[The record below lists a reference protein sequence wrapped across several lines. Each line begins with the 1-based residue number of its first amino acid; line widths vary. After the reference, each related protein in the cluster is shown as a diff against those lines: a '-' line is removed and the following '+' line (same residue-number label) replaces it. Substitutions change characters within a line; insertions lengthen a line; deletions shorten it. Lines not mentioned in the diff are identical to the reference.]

1 MSGSAS
7 AIGGVERSQAF
18 LAKLRAQLEP
28 FNPLDLLATSGAL
41 ELVPENA
48 ERALR
53 LQAFAQVVASLPIRR
68 ALPAISTS
76 RLRRI
81 LNGPELSGL
90 AHGEDPFPN
99 AFVEDVPFYEGSYSV
114 FPGTTAGS
122 TYTFRML
129 SRAVFQHDRLQ
140 RAGRLAYP
148 LVLGT
153 LRLSREMC
161 TRAELQRGADPLSRP
176 SEGIIVPASERFR
189 DLKSAVTFTREDMG
203 RFFGE
208 GLINGRPWERLTTL
222 CGSVPYSEYSF
233 EDSPLML
240 RPIVQA
246 GNTFI
251 VPCPETLLTVL
262 NHHLVSLAIEGAD
275 RQAVVEAYC
284 EVASDSVASNMRFM
298 DMTRVRYAFPEDEAI
313 PQTREMLYRFD
324 SDKIA
329 YILILP
335 DTLEDF
341 QPALGSGG
349 LHRTPD
355 LEEKLRR
362 RVRLVENNL
371 YSTLSEV
378 NEMLC
383 LLVIAGVGR
392 AHVCGLGDM
401 TVDAIFQWFPAHEL
415 ETLTHLEGGNC
426 LALWR
431 FSRESDRIRRTTL
444 VQAWSPLDEFGFY
457 RGRKYSFYATDDAP
471 PNVISLTTD
480 FSGALHR
487 EVIAARDWRAVP
499 SYNGKGVTE
508 VTTLHGN
515 RKIPIYIQS
524 SLFAHDVA
532 VFVDEFPFPLW
543 VVSVDPQDGSNPRGF
558 RAEMAASL
566 AYWLWQCSRRLA
578 PFLRNIRT
586 NRPVLIRVSL
596 PNEEE
601 WSIPESAVQ
610 SGGVDQVVKISADQ
624 AHNSVNIVFRSD
636 IARLFNTADNYGERE
651 CLRYTL
657 MGLRELL
664 QIDAILTD
672 QVIMEI
678 IELVAP
684 LGMKKMVFLFDM
696 RRLPELD
703 PRGIPH
709 YRHLQEGDIDDVLQ
723 RLGLH
728 LHKTRNLPVGPIS
741 DAKRN
746 EILHA
751 AVTLCYSELQKL
763 VRAHRPEG
771 FIEFL
776 ILQHEAVVRENTH
789 RKLTIPTRI
798 ACFQEVEDVVKKLGE
813 EFPQIARTALASRF
827 LIEYSAAQPP
837 TGLRAVSL
845 SSYDEMMAVA
855 HHIIGFGSLSDA
867 VKYNLSDVKLSMLKS
882 GRLGRNEANYDVARA
897 AHWQEVSSKQIAQSP
912 AYLRR
917 HWPLVQKADATPN
930 ELVRA
935 LDNASRAEFG
945 FTGTE
950 ISEFLAAV
958 SNVGEQMDPGVAVI
972 QRDELIDRL
981 SPLGWP
987 AARIVQALDL
997 FSISPR
1003 ADYLKPSGDF
1013 CKEDVYPWRF
1023 NRALSYLR
1031 RPLVIRE
1038 RDSRLEILWG
1048 SRHVETARENLFN
1061 LCLTGRLKPQSDA
1074 MKSFI
1079 SKHRQK
1085 QADKFNDSVADIM
1098 RDTLGLRVERR
1109 VRKIANF
1116 RSENLGDIDVL
1127 AADLKKQE
1135 IFVVECKDISVART
1149 PHELSSEVTRILYS
1163 DEKNSS
1169 VVARH
1174 EQRVEW
1180 ARKHIPDIIA
1190 FLKLQPSKG
1199 WHVKSYILVDE
1210 ALMTPHLRKCPITVL
1225 TLDELKNGLY

>member
-1 MSGSAS
+1 MEG
-7 AIGGVERSQAF
+7 
-18 LAKLRAQLEP
+18 
-28 FNPLDLLATSGAL
+28 
-41 ELVPENA
+41 
-48 ERALR
+48 
-53 LQAFAQVVASLPIRR
+53 
-68 ALPAISTS
+68 
-76 RLRRI
+76 
-81 LNGPELSGL
+81 
-90 AHGEDPFPN
+90 
-99 AFVEDVPFYEGSYSV
+99 FY
-114 FPGTTAGS
+114 
-122 TYTFRML
+122 
-129 SRAVFQHDRLQ
+129 
-140 RAGRLAYP
+140 
-148 LVLGT
+148 
-153 LRLSREMC
+153 
-161 TRAELQRGADPLSRP
+161 
-176 SEGIIVPASERFR
+176 
-189 DLKSAVTFTREDMG
+189 
-203 RFFGE
+203 GE
-208 GLINGRPWERLTTL
+208 GGIDRRPWERLTAL
-222 CGSVPYSEYSF
+222 CGSMPYSEYSF

-240 RPIVQA
+240 RPIIQA
-246 GNTFI
+246 GNTFV

-262 NHHLVSLAIEGAD
+262 NHHLVSLAIEGAEK
-275 RQAVVEAYC
+275 QAVVEAYC
-284 EVASDSVASNMRFM
+284 EVASAFVASNMRFM
-298 DMTRVRYAFPEDEAI
+298 DMTQVRYAFPEDEAI

-341 QPALGSGG
+341 QPDLGSGG
-349 LHRTPD
+349 PHRTPG

-362 RVRLVENNL
+362 RVRLVENHL
-371 YSTLSEV
+371 YSKLPGV

-383 LLVIAGVGR
+383 LLVLAGVGR
-392 AHVCGLGDM
+392 PHVCGLGDM
-401 TVDAIFQWFPAHEL
+401 TVDAVFQWFPAHEL
-415 ETLTHLEGGNC
+415 ETFTHLEGGNC

-431 FSRESDRIRRTTL
+431 FSRESDRVRRTTV

-457 RGRKYSFYATDDAP
+457 RRRKYSFYATDDAP

-480 FSGALHR
+480 FSGSLHR

-515 RKIPIYIQS
+515 RKIPIYIRS
-524 SLFAHDVA
+524 SLFARDTA
-532 VFVDEFPFPLW
+532 VFVDGLPFPVW
-543 VVSVDPQDGSNPRGF
+543 VLSADPQDGSNPRGF
-558 RAEMAASL
+558 RAEMVASL
-566 AYWLWQCSRRLA
+566 AYWLWQCSRPLGA
-578 PFLRNIRT
+578 LLGGIQT

-596 PNEEE
+596 PNIEE

-610 SGGVDQVVKISADQ
+610 SGGEDQVVKISVDQ
-624 AHNSVNIVFRSD
+624 ANNSVNIVFQSD
-636 IARLFNTADNYGERE
+636 FARLFNTADNYGERE

-672 QVIMEI
+672 QVIGEV

-723 RLGLH
+723 RLGSH
-728 LHKTRNLPVGPIS
+728 LRETRNLPVGPIG

-751 AVTLCYSELQKL
+751 AVTFCYSELQKL

-798 ACFQEVEDVVKKLGE
+798 ACFQEVEDVVKQLGE

-837 TGLRAVSL
+837 TGLRAISL
-845 SSYDEMMAVA
+845 ASYDEMMAVA
-855 HHIIGFGSLSDA
+855 HHVIGFGTLSDA

-882 GRLGRNEANYDVARA
+882 GRLGRNEANYDIARA
-897 AHWQEVSSKQIAQSP
+897 AHWQEVSSEQIAQSP

-917 HWPLVQKADATPN
+917 HWPIIQNEGGAPN
-930 ELVRA
+930 ELVKA
-935 LDNASRAEFG
+935 LDNALRAEFG

-950 ISEFLAAV
+950 LSEFLGAI
-958 SNVGEQMDPGVAVI
+958 SNVGEQIDPGVAVI

-981 SPLGWP
+981 SPLHWP
-987 AARIVQALDL
+987 AARIIQALDL
-997 FSISPR
+997 FSIGPR
-1003 ADYLKPSGDF
+1003 ADYLKPPAGF
-1013 CKEDVYPWRF
+1013 CREDVYPWRF

-1031 RPLVIRE
+1031 RPLIIQE
-1038 RDSRLEILWG
+1038 QNSGIEILWG
-1048 SRHVETARENLFN
+1048 NRHVEASRENLFS

-1079 SKHRQK
+1079 SKYRQK
-1085 QADKFNDSVADIM
+1085 EADKFNDSVADIM

-1116 RSENLGDIDVL
+1116 RSENLGDIDVF
-1127 AADLKKQE
+1127 AANVKKQE

-1149 PHELSSEVTRILYS
+1149 PHELSSEVTRILYG
-1163 DEKNSS
+1163 DGKTPS

-1174 EQRVEW
+1174 QERVNW
-1180 ARKHIPDIIA
+1180 VRNHISDVLTFFKVQA
-1190 FLKLQPSKG
+1190 SGK
-1199 WHVKSYILVDE
+1199 WRVKSYIVVDE
-1210 ALMTPHLRKCPITVL
+1210 ALMTPHLRKCPVHLLTVE
-1225 TLDELKNGLY
+1225 ELKKGLP